1 MVHTVDF
8 AMCVYYF
15 IMYVRL
21 DSYTVNLIMYAPI
34 IATTH
39 WIPLPHNEKN
49 LNDLCAVV
57 DSDDQFQP
65 IPDKV
70 MGKHSCLLPAEEIFG
85 VLLIHSTCSIY
96 VQLDAPGSEV
106 DKETVWY

>member
-1 MVHTVDF
+1 MNNSCT
-8 AMCVYYF
+8 
-15 IMYVRL
+15 
-21 DSYTVNLIMYAPI
+21 
-34 IATTH
+34 
-39 WIPLPHNEKN
+39 
-49 LNDLCAVV
+49 VV
-57 DSDDQFQP
+57 DSEDQFHP

-70 MGKHSCLLPAEEIFG
+70 MGKHSFLLPAEEIFG